1 MTNTTQLQKLDSL
14 LSFFNYNNEIT
25 KDVFN
30 DLLNYQDEFKLSLEE
45 TIKVFMFDFW
55 NNEYKHYMRD
65 LKPSYKYEV
74 YKELK
79 DWDLE
84 LDGKSDLH
92 LELIQGVIGDYT
104 INGEDDSQRI
114 ERLENAYI

>member
-1 MTNTTQLQKLDSL
+1 MTNTTQLQRLDSL

-30 DLLNYQDEFKLSLEE
+30 DLLNYQNEFKLSLEE
-45 TIKVFMFDFW
+45 TIKVFMFGFW
-55 NNEYKHYMRD
+55 NHEYRHYMRD

-104 INGEDDSQRI
+104 INGEDDSQRV